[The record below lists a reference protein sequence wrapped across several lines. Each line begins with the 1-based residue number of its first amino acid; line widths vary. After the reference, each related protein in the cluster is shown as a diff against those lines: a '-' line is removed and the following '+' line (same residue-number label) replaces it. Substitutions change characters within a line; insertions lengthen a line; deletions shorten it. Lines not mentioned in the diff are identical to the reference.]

1 MSKTH
6 INHKLLAKSK
16 LIYLLNNIVL
26 FLNEAF
32 YSQESFGGELTI

>member
-16 LIYLLNNIVL
+16 LIYLLNNIAL
-26 FLNEAF
+26 FLNETF